1 MTSAGGEAHG
11 LLLLLSFFWTRR
23 EEFLWSRNYFRG
35 NEKKIMN
42 EKKKI
47 SEQMRDK
54 CTGEL
59 RATERF

>member
-1 MTSAGGEAHG
+1 M
-11 LLLLLSFFWTRR
+11 LLSFFWTRR